1 VTVALE
7 RVEENE
13 MHSLEHSLFVL
24 SIAVEKDEIGKAE
37 LARILGSLA
46 GASHFSYQPTPGRPD
61 EIEKIS
67 LMLGARFESLLY
79 PGGIEE
85 GEAK

>member
-1 VTVALE
+1 
-7 RVEENE
+7 
-13 MHSLEHSLFVL
+13 MHSLEYSLFVL

-46 GASHFSYQPTPGRPD
+46 GASHFSYVPAPGQPD
-61 EIEKIS
+61 EIEEIS
-67 LMLGARFESLLY
+67 RMLGDRFESLLY

-85 GEAK
+85 GEDK